1 MTSPEKDYK
10 AIITRIVKTYQDQ
23 LTDWE
28 IEFIASVYDQHVL
41 GERGLSEK
49 QKDVI
54 IKINAKMLGRER

>member
-28 IEFIASVYDQHVL
+28 IEFISSVYDQHIL